1 MDKIHTNQLTES
13 SETRE
18 SNQTLWLLAGS
29 PLVWAAHFL
38 ASYLT
43 AAIWCE
49 KVVGRGGS
57 LFGAR
62 IAIVV
67 YTVVAIVT
75 IAAIGWNGFRRHAYG
90 TATVPHDYD
99 SPEDRHRFLGFATVL
114 LSGVSIVATL
124 FVALAAY
131 YMETCN

>member
-1 MDKIHTNQLTES
+1 MDEIRTEPLTDRN
-13 SETRE
+13 ETHE

-43 AAIWCE
+43 AAVWCE
-49 KVVGRGGS
+49 KVAGRGGS
-57 LFGAR
+57 LWGAR
-62 IAIVV
+62 MAIVV
-67 YTVVAIVT
+67 YTLVAIAA
-75 IAAIGWNGFRRHAYG
+75 IAAIGWSGYRRHSYG

-114 LSGVSIVATL
+114 LSGISMVATL
-124 FVALAAY
+124 YVALAAFY
-131 YMETCN
+131 LETCN